1 METNLKIDEKLLDE
15 ALQLGN
21 FRTKKEAVNQAL
33 TEFVQHRRQLQIL
46 DWQGKVEFFQDYDH
60 KKLRNSR

>member
-1 METNLKIDEKLLDE
+1 MPTNLKIDEKLLDD
-15 ALQLGN
+15 ALRLGS